1 MKIPAE
7 NASWPEIVENMRTIF
22 ICKNLKQNEAQNAPA
37 ESTHKGARIQIRT
50 DTKYVRAWTRN
61 SCMNGHEIPANMDT
75 KYVQARTGNT
85 CEHGQEIRANTDR
98 KYVQARTRNTCEHG
112 HEILASTDTKY
123 MRARTRNTCKHE
135 HEICTSTDK
144 KYVQTRALNTYE
156 HGQEIRTS
164 TDTKYVRAR
173 TRNTCEHV
181 FSALINSFVYSF
193 SYACLLYAC
202 NTKEVPFLLQISS
215 SQECSHTISLFAR
228 KAENKGCLV
237 QNLIFL
243 SHIPALFIALI

>member
-75 KYVQARTGNT
+75 KYVQART
-85 CEHGQEIRANTDR
+85 
-98 KYVQARTRNTCEHG
+98 RNTCEHG

-164 TDTKYVRAR
+164 TGMKYVQAR